1 LNTHKQDK
9 KREIKR
15 GGGIQQLESKT
26 SRRKNILVP
35 KWKPYSPIFFKYFH
49 LLSFVICITRHYDI
63 EKHKKSKKNGNKGPR
78 EGNSLQALIIIM
90 TPLKTKLSSTRNS

>member
-1 LNTHKQDK
+1 LNTQKQDQE
-9 KREIKR
+9 REIKR

-49 LLSFVICITRHYDI
+49 LLSFVTCITRHYDI
-63 EKHKKSKKNGNKGPR
+63 EKHKSKKNGNKGPR
-78 EGNSLQALIIIM
+78 EGNPLQALVIIM